1 MSETKVK
8 KKNNDVLEDLKSIG
22 LVLGGVVV
30 GNLIDVGATKIL
42 KLDENV
48 PLSGIAEMK
57 KFISPTVRIVGGGAG
72 AYFVPN
78 KTARLLLGGVA
89 VSGATSMVNYGLNK
103 VLNKS
108 NPNVAG
114 IGEIQ
119 AEPIDTYR
127 ENMVLENY
135 NPDLPDL
142 AIEGAEQEQIQ
153 AINQVGT
160 VSRAIVDDDEFDEA
174 EIM

>member
-1 MSETKVK
+1 MTENKA
-8 KKNNDVLEDLKSIG
+8 KKNDSLEDLKNIA

-30 GNLIDVGATKIL
+30 GNLIDVGAQKIL
-42 KLDENV
+42 KLDKNTS
-48 PLSGIAEMK
+48 LSGIAEMK
-57 KFISPTVRIVGGGAG
+57 KFLSPTVRIVGGGAG

-103 VLNKS
+103 VLNKN

-114 IGEIQ
+114 IGEIDYQ
-119 AEPIDTYR
+119 SIDQYN

-135 NPDLPDL
+135 DPQLPDL
-142 AIEGAEQEQIQ
+142 AIEGAFNAVPLPSGDPSNDEEEY
-153 AINQVGT
+153 
-160 VSRAIVDDDEFDEA
+160 DDVEL
-174 EIM
+174 M